1 MQTLKMHHGVAI
13 PVLGFGVFQIPP
25 TETEQAVI
33 NAIAAGYRHIDT
45 AQGYLN
51 ETEVGKGIAK
61 SGIAR
66 EALFITTKVWV
77 ENAGEAAAK
86 ASLERSLQRLN
97 IEYLDLVLIHHP
109 YGDIYGTWRALEQF
123 QAAGKIRAIGVSNF
137 TPDRAVDLGTFNQ
150 IMPQVNQIEI
160 NPFHQRQAQVEAL
173 QAEGIIVE
181 AWAPFAEGK
190 NDIFHNP
197 VLMQIGAQYGKTVA
211 QVILRWLVERNIVAL
226 AKSTKPER
234 MTENL
239 DIFDFSLNEA
249 DKAAI
254 AALAVGESQFI
265 NHQNIDVVK
274 WMKTRIFNV

>member
-1 MQTLKMHHGVAI
+1 MQNITLNNGVQI

-25 TETEQAVI
+25 AETEQVVVD
-33 NAIAAGYRHIDT
+33 AIAAGYRHIDT

-66 EALFITTKVWV
+66 DELFITTKIWV

-97 IEYLDLVLIHHP
+97 LDYLDLVLIHQP
-109 YGDIYGTWRALEQF
+109 YGDVYGSWRALEQF

-150 IMPQVNQIEI
+150 TMPQMNQIEI
-160 NPFHQRQAQVEAL
+160 NSFHQRQAQVEAL
-173 QAEGIIVE
+173 QAEGMLVE

-197 VLMQIGAQYGKTVA
+197 VLTQIGAQYGKTVA

-226 AKSTKPER
+226 AKSTKAER
-234 MTENL
+234 MAENL
-239 DIFDFSLNEA
+239 DIFDFSLSET

-254 AALAVGESQFI
+254 ATLDSGESQFI
-265 NHQNIDVVK
+265 NHQNVEVVK

>member
-25 TETEQAVI
+25 AETEQAVI

-61 SGIAR
+61 SDIAR

-97 IEYLDLVLIHHP
+97 IEYLDLVLIHQP

-234 MTENL
+234 MAENL

-254 AALAVGESQFI
+254 AALDVGESQFI

>member
-1 MQTLKMHHGVAI
+1 MQTLKMQNGVAI

-25 TETEQAVI
+25 AETEQAVVD
-33 NAIAAGYRHIDT
+33 AIAAGYRHIDT

-66 EALFITTKVWV
+66 DELFITTKIWV

-97 IEYLDLVLIHHP
+97 LDYLDLVLIHQP
-109 YGDIYGTWRALEQF
+109 YGDVYGSWRALEQF

-150 IMPQVNQIEI
+150 PMPQVNQIEI

-173 QAEGIIVE
+173 QAEGMLVE

-197 VLMQIGAQYGKTVA
+197 VLTQIGAQYGKTVA

-226 AKSTKPER
+226 AKSTKAER
-234 MTENL
+234 MAENL
-239 DIFDFSLNEA
+239 DIFDFSLSET

-254 AALAVGESQFI
+254 ATLDSGESQFI
-265 NHQNIDVVK
+265 NHQNVDVVK
-274 WMKTRIFNV
+274 WMKTRIFQV